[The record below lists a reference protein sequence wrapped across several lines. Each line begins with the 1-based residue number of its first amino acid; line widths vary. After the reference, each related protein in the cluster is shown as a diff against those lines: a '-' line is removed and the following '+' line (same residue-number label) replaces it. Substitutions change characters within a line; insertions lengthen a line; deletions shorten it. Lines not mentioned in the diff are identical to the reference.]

1 MADHFP
7 EVRAKLGE
15 GITKQITDYAM
26 AGKIS
31 ANKMRTIAQIL
42 GATDNGEPT
51 NIYQRQKRRAR
62 GEMDTEEQMRQLL
75 SDWWAAELGCGIT
88 GRKGLEKLIATFDQ
102 RDVELKPLA
111 EKLRKPWHMVPIRP
125 FCSPCPLQLFPPAPT
140 THTTE
145 KAKARGF
152 CQAGCVGPAQDW
164 P

>member
-1 MADHFP
+1 
-7 EVRAKLGE
+7 
-15 GITKQITDYAM
+15 M

-88 GRKGLEKLIATFDQ
+88 GRKGLEKLIATFDH
-102 RDVELKPLA
+102 RDVELTPLS
-111 EKLRKPWHMVPIRP
+111 EKLRKPCHMVPIRG
-125 FCSPCPLQLFPPAPT
+125 CPRSHPRSCAAVL
-140 THTTE
+140 
-145 KAKARGF
+145 
-152 CQAGCVGPAQDW
+152 
-164 P
+164 